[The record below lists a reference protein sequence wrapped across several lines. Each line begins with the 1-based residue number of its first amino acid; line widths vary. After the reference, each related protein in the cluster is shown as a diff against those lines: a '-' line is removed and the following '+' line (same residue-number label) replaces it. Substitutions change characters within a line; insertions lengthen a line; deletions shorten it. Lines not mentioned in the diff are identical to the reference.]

1 MHATKNCQRFHRTPG
16 VSHTNAMKELD
27 KEFAK
32 NRIITKSLSHVTV
45 HRGLGFSH
53 CLWDLISF
61 FFNDADTPLITKIP
75 LIFLTLAFLLN
86 ANVIL
91 CYESLE
97 SFRFVFIEWYLGNQF
112 LLLKFFDS
120 FTRWSLK
127 GETVFVLGMK
137 IIKQNKITSMPSR
150 HFPKYISQNSG

>member
-1 MHATKNCQRFHRTPG
+1 M
-16 VSHTNAMKELD
+16 SHTNAMKELD

-45 HRGLGFSH
+45 HRGLGFH
-53 CLWDLISF
+53 VVYGIF
-61 FFNDADTPLITKIP
+61 FFDTPLITKIP

-97 SFRFVFIEWYLGNQF
+97 SFRFVFIE
-112 LLLKFFDS
+112 
-120 FTRWSLK
+120 
-127 GETVFVLGMK
+127 
-137 IIKQNKITSMPSR
+137 
-150 HFPKYISQNSG
+150 